1 MTRRSSRSERFIF
14 FEGDNQ
20 DNGNLERGKNMGK
33 RRQSSQCLKVLLG
46 IFTVLSVLS
55 GILLCVIAFGQ
66 KLYNQMDHE
75 ELVLDEGESLVNDEV
90 LNLKKDSGVINIALF
105 GVDARK
111 NTYEGTR
118 SDAMMVLSYNQDAKE
133 ATITSVVRDTY
144 AWINE
149 DRGYDKINHA
159 YSFGGPALAIQAL
172 NNNFDLD
179 IEYYVAV
186 NFNAVQEIIDAI
198 GGVEVE
204 VEGYEI
210 AEVNR
215 VIREMKKQGVFE
227 TAPELSETGV
237 QTLNG
242 QQALAYMRI
251 RKVGNGDWE
260 RMERQ
265 REVLSEI
272 FENVKTM
279 KKSELV
285 SLAQDL
291 LPYIKTNLPF
301 KEAVSLGTEV
311 LFKGLTTLTQ
321 SQLPS
326 TDESY
331 GTKLSNGIYYLIPT
345 TLEENVKEWHRQ
357 VYKDEDYQV
366 TSGVQS
372 ISDSI
377 MNRTGIY

>member
-1 MTRRSSRSERFIF
+1 MKRNPF
-14 FEGDNQ
+14 FEWDNQ
-20 DNGNLERGKNMGK
+20 DKGNLERGKNMGK
-33 RRQSSQCLKVLLG
+33 RRQTSQRLKVLLG

-55 GILLCVIAFGQ
+55 GTLLCVIAFGQ

-179 IEYYVAV
+179 IEYYIAV

-265 REVLSEI
+265 REVLSKI
-272 FENVKTM
+272 FENVKAM

-301 KEAVSLGTEV
+301 KEAISLGTEV
-311 LFKGLTTLTQ
+311 LLNGLTTLTQ

-372 ISDSI
+372 ISDAI
-377 MNRTGIY
+377 TNRTGIY

>member
-1 MTRRSSRSERFIF
+1 M
-14 FEGDNQ
+14 
-20 DNGNLERGKNMGK
+20 K
-33 RRQSSQCLKVLLG
+33 RRRKSKTPRYLKVLLG
-46 IFTVLSVLS
+46 VFIVLTLLLGGLLFVVVYGQQLYSQIETEDL
-55 GILLCVIAFGQ
+55 ILENG
-66 KLYNQMDHE
+66 E
-75 ELVLDEGESLVNDEV
+75 TLVSEEV
-90 LNLKKDSGVINIALF
+90 LLAKKDSGVINIALF

-118 SDAMMVLSYNQDAKE
+118 SDAMMVLSYNQEAKE

-149 DRGYDKINHA
+149 DYGYDKINHA

-204 VEGYEI
+204 VEDYEI

-215 VIREMKKQGVFE
+215 VIREMKKQGVFD
-227 TAPELSETGV
+227 TAPELSYTGI

-279 KKSELV
+279 KKTELV

-301 KEAVSLGTEV
+301 KEAVSLGAEI
-311 LFKGLTTLTQ
+311 LFNGLTTLTQ

-345 TLEENVKEWHRQ
+345 TLEENVVEWHRK
-357 VYKDEDYQV
+357 VYRDEAYDT
-366 TSGVQS
+366 TSTVER
-372 ISDSI
+372 ISDEISYQ
-377 MNRTGIY
+377 TGIY

>member
-1 MTRRSSRSERFIF
+1 MTRRSSMKRNPF
-14 FEGDNQ
+14 FEWDNQ
-20 DNGNLERGKNMGK
+20 DKGNLERGKNMGK
-33 RRQSSQCLKVLLG
+33 RRQTSQRLKVLLG

-55 GILLCVIAFGQ
+55 GTLLCVIAFGQ

-179 IEYYVAV
+179 IEYYIAV

-265 REVLSEI
+265 REVLSKI
-272 FENVKTM
+272 FENVKAM

-301 KEAVSLGTEV
+301 KEAISLGTEV
-311 LFKGLTTLTQ
+311 LLNGLTTLTQ

-372 ISDSI
+372 ISDAI
-377 MNRTGIY
+377 TNRTGIY

>member
-1 MTRRSSRSERFIF
+1 
-14 FEGDNQ
+14 
-20 DNGNLERGKNMGK
+20 MGK
-33 RRQSSQCLKVLLG
+33 RRRTSQHLKVLLG

-55 GILLCVIAFGQ
+55 GTLLCVIAFGQ
-66 KLYNQMDHE
+66 KLYNQVDHE
-75 ELVLDEGESLVNDEV
+75 ELVLGEGESLVNDEV

-149 DRGYDKINHA
+149 DHGYDKINHA

-227 TAPELSETGV
+227 TAPELSDTGV

-311 LFKGLTTLTQ
+311 LFNGLTTLTQ

-372 ISDSI
+372 ISDAI
-377 MNRTGIY
+377 VNRTGIY

>member
-1 MTRRSSRSERFIF
+1 MKRNPF
-14 FEGDNQ
+14 FEWDNQ
-20 DNGNLERGKNMGK
+20 DKGNLERGKNMGK
-33 RRQSSQCLKVLLG
+33 RRQTSQRLKVLLG

-55 GILLCVIAFGQ
+55 GTLLCVIAFGQ

-179 IEYYVAV
+179 IEYYIAV
-186 NFNAVQEIIDAI
+186 NFNAVQAIIDAI

-265 REVLSEI
+265 REVLSKI
-272 FENVKTM
+272 FENVKAM

-301 KEAVSLGTEV
+301 KEAISLGTEV
-311 LFKGLTTLTQ
+311 LLNGLTTLTQ

-372 ISDSI
+372 ISDAI

>member
-1 MTRRSSRSERFIF
+1 MKRNPF
-14 FEGDNQ
+14 FEWGNQ
-20 DNGNLERGKNMGK
+20 DKGNLERGKNMGK
-33 RRQSSQCLKVLLG
+33 RRQTSQRLKVLLG

-75 ELVLDEGESLVNDEV
+75 DLVLGEGESLVNDEV

-149 DRGYDKINHA
+149 DHGYDKINHA

-227 TAPELSETGV
+227 TAPELSDTGV

-301 KEAVSLGTEV
+301 KEVVSLGTEV

-357 VYKDEDYQV
+357 VYKDEEYQV